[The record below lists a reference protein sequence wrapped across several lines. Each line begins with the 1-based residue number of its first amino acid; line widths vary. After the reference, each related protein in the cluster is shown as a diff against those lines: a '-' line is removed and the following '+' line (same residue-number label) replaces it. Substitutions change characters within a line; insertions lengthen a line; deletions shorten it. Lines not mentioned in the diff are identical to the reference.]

1 MTATPLNPNGAI
13 LNTATPLKPK
23 RSELLQLRTRRMV
36 STRPYSL
43 STVRHMAAM
52 IGRNKKRRIEGM
64 RDLECGTRPR
74 CAFRAAISGKTFA
87 PGLEEPP
94 MFKMPAY
101 DPVGIAILGF
111 GVLAV
116 VALAFAF

>member
-1 MTATPLNPNGAI
+1 
-13 LNTATPLKPK
+13 
-23 RSELLQLRTRRMV
+23 
-36 STRPYSL
+36 
-43 STVRHMAAM
+43 MAAM
-52 IGRNKKRRIEGM
+52 IGRNKKRCIEGM
-64 RDLECGTRPR
+64 RDLECGTRPP

-116 VALAFAF
+116 VIRLLPFSWSQARTICKVCVARVPLCCSQWTSGVRLACARA